1 MYNKEDIYEPYEDFE
16 WEKLYE
22 SEEGTKPD
30 QYEQEAIIL
39 CKILE
44 FLHPPRAKPM
54 ACLAR
59 LFALILYVKPD
70 WLGKS
75 SPTQVE
81 VARILGIS
89 KSVMNA
95 HVNEVRKYFGFQIAG
110 MRDQKARDKF
120 SKLCAARATELAE
133 SRRISRERKKSQR
146 GESEQNS
153 GNNTA

>member
-1 MYNKEDIYEPYEDFE
+1 MYNKEDIYEPHEDFQ
-16 WEKLYE
+16 WDSVYEK
-22 SEEGTKPD
+22 EEGIKPD
-30 QYEQEAIIL
+30 QYELEAIIL

-59 LFALILYVKPD
+59 LFSLILYIKPD

-81 VARILGIS
+81 VANMLGIS

-120 SKLCAARATELAE
+120 SKLCANRANELAE
-133 SRRISRERKKSQR
+133 ARRVGRDKRKRLRRANGGKQ
-146 GESEQNS
+146 G
-153 GNNTA
+153 

>member
-1 MYNKEDIYEPYEDFE
+1 MYNEGEIYEPFE
-16 WEKLYE
+16 EFDYDKIYK
-22 SEEGTKPD
+22 SEEGESPEM
-30 QYEQEAIIL
+30 YEQEAIIL

-44 FLHPPRAKPM
+44 FLHPPRAKPQ

-59 LFALILYVKPD
+59 LFSLLIYLKPS

-81 VARILGIS
+81 VARMLGIS

-95 HVNEVRKYFGFQIAG
+95 HMNEVRKYFGFQIAG

-120 SKLCAARATELAE
+120 SKLCAARASELAE
-133 SRRISRERKKSQR
+133 ARRVSRDKRNALRDQ
-146 GESEQNS
+146 S
-153 GNNTA
+153 GAK

>member
-1 MYNKEDIYEPYEDFE
+1 MYNEEDIYEPFCEFD
-16 WEKLYE
+16 WDQITLA
-22 SEEGTKPD
+22 EEGMKPD
-30 QYEQEAIIL
+30 MYEQEAVIL

-44 FLHPPRAKPM
+44 FLHPPRAKPQ

-59 LFALILYVKPD
+59 LFSLILYIKPD

-81 VARILGIS
+81 VARMLNIS

-95 HVNEVRKYFGFQIAG
+95 HMNEVRKYFGFQIAG

-120 SKLCAARATELAE
+120 SKLCAARASELAE
-133 SRRISRERKKSQR
+133 SRRVSRDKRKALR
-146 GESEQNS
+146 DDPESK
-153 GNNTA
+153 